1 MVIDFGLLYSLPTMW
16 GIQLNMIANFAD
28 LLSNHIDDVHM
39 GVVKYSSLEFS
50 LDTYLDLSELKKAV
64 LAIEYEE
71 DAADLLKSF
80 EVRVI
85 FLKINVI
92 DILLQSE

>member
-1 MVIDFGLLYSLPTMW
+1 MW

-28 LLSNHIDDVHM
+28 LLSNHIDDIRM

-50 LDTYLDLSELKKAV
+50 LDTYLELSELKKAI

-80 EVRVI
+80 EVRVR
-85 FLKINVI
+85 FLKC
-92 DILLQSE
+92 D